1 MLLENTVIQSEIPPQ
16 LTENL
21 QQKVASYLQG
31 GRLSITESTRVN
43 IFLGFLVQFFW
54 GQLEDFSFL
63 TINSMISIMIPGI
76 PSLIQS
82 VLLKFIYFDILYT
95 ELWMME
101 FMKKI
106 GINFDY
112 VEDDQALNFIFS
124 DNNFQS
130 MQFLK
135 NAGSST
141 IYVIMYFFAWIVF
154 MMIYLLSMCWSKL
167 IIAKE
172 KL

>member
-1 MLLENTVIQSEIPPQ
+1 
-16 LTENL
+16 
-21 QQKVASYLQG
+21 
-31 GRLSITESTRVN
+31 
-43 IFLGFLVQFFW
+43 
-54 GQLEDFSFL
+54 
-63 TINSMISIMIPGI
+63 MISIMIPGI

-124 DNNFQS
+124 DNNF
-130 MQFLK
+130 
-135 NAGSST
+135 
-141 IYVIMYFFAWIVF
+141 
-154 MMIYLLSMCWSKL
+154 
-167 IIAKE
+167 
-172 KL
+172 